1 MIPAAH
7 GRFKMAMAGG
17 VHAFLHSDGAL
28 VPQSAG
34 ERGPHHPGRR
44 APEMLRRIR
53 EARLDFRTGIIV
65 IVLALIMWGVVT
77 WVRIRDFVPD
87 EFKEPQ
93 GDTPVRV
100 P

>member
-1 MIPAAH
+1 
-7 GRFKMAMAGG
+7 
-17 VHAFLHSDGAL
+17 
-28 VPQSAG
+28 
-34 ERGPHHPGRR
+34 
-44 APEMLRRIR
+44 MLRRIR